1 MSHIVQIKT
10 EVKDVDAVQ
19 AACRRLGLETAQNGH
34 HVLFAGQSADGL
46 AVKLPGWSYPAVFNT
61 DTGAAHY
68 DNYNGS
74 WGKQEELDSF
84 LQAYAVEKAIY
95 EAQKGG
101 YSVYEETLEDGS
113 IKLNIS
119 VEGF

>member
-10 EVKDVDAVQ
+10 EVKDAAAVA
-19 AACRRLGLETAQNGH
+19 AACRRLGLKEPVHAKYRE
-34 HVLFAGQSADGL
+34 FAVEREGL
-46 AVKLPGWSYPAVFNT
+46 GVELPGWQYPVVCNLE
-61 DTGAAHY
+61 TGAVDY

-74 WGKQEELDSF
+74 WGKQEELDKF

-101 YSVYEETLEDGS
+101 YSVYEEMLSDGS
-113 IKLNIS
+113 IKLNLTG
-119 VEGF
+119 GF

>member
-10 EVKDVDAVQ
+10 EVRDATAVS
-19 AACRRLGLETAQNGH
+19 AACKRLGLDQPVAGH

-46 AVKLPGWSYPAVFNT
+46 AVKLPGWHFAAVFNVE
-61 DTGAAHY
+61 TGEAHY

-74 WGKQEELDSF
+74 WGKQEELDKF

-101 YSVYEETLEDGS
+101 YSVYEETLPDGS
-113 IKLNIS
+113 IKLNIT
-119 VEGF
+119 VEA

>member
-10 EVKDVDAVQ
+10 EVKDADAIQ
-19 AACRRLGLETAQNGH
+19 AACRRLGLEAAVAGH
-34 HVLFAGQSADGL
+34 HTLFAGQSADGL
-46 AVKLPGWSYPAVFNT
+46 AVKLPGWQYPAVFNVE
-61 DTGAAHY
+61 TGAAAY
-68 DNYNGS
+68 DNYNGA
-74 WGKQEELDSF
+74 WGKQSELDKF

>member
-10 EVKDVDAVQ
+10 EVKDAAAVA
-19 AACRRLGLETAQNGH
+19 AACRRLGLEAPKEGH
-34 HVLFAGQSADGL
+34 HVLFSGQSADGL
-46 AVKLPGWSYPAVFNT
+46 SVNLPGWRYGAVFNT
-61 DTGAAHY
+61 ETGAAHY

-74 WGKQEELDSF
+74 WGKQAELDKF

-101 YSVYEETLEDGS
+101 YSVYEEMLSDGS
-113 IKLNIS
+113 IKLNIT
-119 VEGF
+119 VEG

>member
-10 EVKDVDAVQ
+10 ELRDPIAIS
-19 AACRRLGLETAQNGH
+19 AACKRLGLQQPTTGKFR
-34 HVLFAGQSADGL
+34 VY
-46 AVKLPGWSYPAVFNT
+46 AVDREGIGINLPGWQFPVVVNT
-61 DTGAAHY
+61 TTGAVDY

-74 WGKQEELDSF
+74 WGAQKELDAF

-101 YSVYEETLEDGS
+101 YSVFEETLPDGS
-113 IKLNIS
+113 IKLNIM
-119 VEGF
+119 VEA

>member
-10 EVKDVDAVQ
+10 EVKDAAAIA
-19 AACRRLGLETAQNGH
+19 AACRRLGLKEPTTGKFNVFSVSREG
-34 HVLFAGQSADGL
+34 VG
-46 AVKLPGWSYPAVFNT
+46 VELPGWNYPVVCNT
-61 DTGAAHY
+61 ETGAVDF

-74 WGKQEELDSF
+74 WGKQVELDKF

-101 YSVYEETLEDGS
+101 YSVYEEMLSDGS
-113 IKLNIS
+113 IKLNIT
-119 VEGF
+119 VEG

>member
-10 EVKDVDAVQ
+10 EVKDAAAVE
-19 AACRRLGLETAQNGH
+19 AACRRLGLEAPTTGKFT
-34 HVLFAGQSADGL
+34 VFAVERTGL
-46 AVKLPGWSYPAVFNT
+46 GVKLPGWNYPVVCNLE
-61 DTGAAHY
+61 TGAVDF

-74 WGKQEELDSF
+74 WGKQAELDKF

-101 YSVYEETLEDGS
+101 YSVYEETLDDGS
-113 IKLNIS
+113 IKLNLTG
-119 VEGF
+119 GF

>member
-10 EVKDVDAVQ
+10 EVKDAAAVE
-19 AACRRLGLETAQNGH
+19 AACRRLGLESPKAGH

-46 AVKLPGWSYPAVFNT
+46 AVKLPGWSYPAVFNVE
-61 DTGAAHY
+61 TGAAHY
-68 DNYNGS
+68 DNYNGH
-74 WGKQEELDSF
+74 WGEQKELDKF

-101 YSVYEETLEDGS
+101 YSIFEETLPDGS
-113 IKLNIS
+113 IKLS
-119 VEGF
+119 LTGGF

>member
-10 EVKDVDAVQ
+10 EVKDAAAIE
-19 AACRRLGLETAQNGH
+19 AACKRLGLEAPKAGH

-46 AVKLPGWSYPAVFNT
+46 AVKLPGWTYPAVFNT
-61 DTGAAHY
+61 ETGAAAY
-68 DNYNGS
+68 DNYNGA
-74 WGKQEELDSF
+74 WGKQEELDHF

-101 YSVYEETLEDGS
+101 YSVFEEMLPDGS
-113 IKLNIS
+113 VKLS
-119 VEGF
+119 LTGGF

>member
-10 EVKDVDAVQ
+10 EVKDAAAVA
-19 AACRRLGLETAQNGH
+19 AACRRLGLKAPAH
-34 HVLFAGQSADGL
+34 AKYRVFAVEREGL
-46 AVKLPGWSYPAVFNT
+46 GVELPGWQYPVVCNLE
-61 DTGAAHY
+61 TGAVDY

-74 WGKQEELDSF
+74 WGKQEELDKF

-101 YSVYEETLEDGS
+101 YSVYEEMLTDGS
-113 IKLNIS
+113 IKLNLTG
-119 VEGF
+119 GF